1 MLRVSALHVHY
12 GSAHVLHGVS
22 LEADAGQIVCLI
34 GRNGAG
40 KSTTLKAIIGLAP
53 ATSGEVALEGRRI
66 DALPAHRIARMGVAY
81 VPEDRRPFGSL
92 TVEEN
97 VRVAAQAS
105 PRAEPGGVGE
115 ALAFFP
121 VLAERAGQ
129 RAGSLSGG
137 EQQMLVIARALVARP
152 RLILLD
158 EPTEGLAPG
167 LVRAIRDGILQTRAH
182 GLSILLV
189 EQNLSL
195 ALAVGDYFYVL
206 SRGRIAFEGS
216 SAELL
221 AREDVIAEHLGVG
234 RVREALKSQE

>member
-1 MLRVSALHVHY
+1 MLRVSSLHVHY

-22 LEADAGQIVCLI
+22 LEVGAGRIVCLI

-40 KSTTLKAIIGLAP
+40 KSTTLKAIMGLAP
-53 ATSGEVALEGRRI
+53 ATSGEVALGDRRI
-66 DALPAHRIARMGVAY
+66 DALAAHRIARMGVAY

-97 VRVAAQAS
+97 IRVAAQAS
-105 PRAEPGGVGE
+105 PRAEAGGVGE

-167 LVRAIRDGILQTRAH
+167 LVRAIRDGILQTRTH

-195 ALAVGDYFYVL
+195 ALEVGDYFYVL